1 MDQHIALTR
10 LTLTSIPILS
20 RGPKLE
26 VFLAHFSALRS
37 IVAFVSQPSCASVH
51 EVPQFPKKLGE
62 TEKLNK
68 FYSLF
73 QHVSQVFFQTFSQSF
88 PTFSQDFHIFP
99 TFSQQSSPIFT
110 WFRQWKDHGSRAL
123 VGSDD
128 GSLSLWRLESGECLA
143 RPWWAENHHFLSIFY
158 R

>member
-10 LTLTSIPILS
+10 LTLISIPILS

-51 EVPQFPKKLGE
+51 EVSQFQ
-62 TEKLNK
+62 

-88 PTFSQDFHIFP
+88 PTFSQHFPNIF
-99 TFSQQSSPIFT
+99 S

-143 RPWWAENHHFLSIFY
+143 RPMVG
-158 R
+158 